1 MKKIKLWLL
10 ASKIEWHWWF
20 ILRIRQKGNSLL
32 DKGMPLTFQKLYYL
46 NRNLSTHSTKATKA
60 QSAYS
65 LLAKSLR

>member
-1 MKKIKLWLL
+1 MKKMKLWML

-32 DKGMPLTFQKLYYL
+32 GKGMPLSSQKLYYL
-46 NRNLSTHSTKATKA
+46 NRNLSTHSTKAIKA

-65 LLAKSLR
+65 LLAKSVR

>member
-20 ILRIRQKGNSLL
+20 ILRIRRKGTSLL
-32 DKGMPLTFQKLYYL
+32 SGGMPLTSQKLFKL
-46 NRNLSTHSTKATKA
+46 NRNLSMHSTNAIKA

-65 LLAKSLR
+65 LLAKQ